1 MLHKITFSVSE
12 KEFKKKKIL
21 DFFENIIFK
30 KKNKNWKIQ
39 IITMNY
45 LKDLIFLNL
54 FFKFIKKPCVEIL
67 KNKNWVLS
75 KKTKRQTSENEFFYN
90 FSKSIK

>member
-1 MLHKITFSVSE
+1 MLHKITFRVSE
-12 KEFKKKKIL
+12 KELKKKIL

-54 FFKFIKKPCVEIL
+54 FL
-67 KNKNWVLS
+67 NL
-75 KKTKRQTSENEFFYN
+75 
-90 FSKSIK
+90 